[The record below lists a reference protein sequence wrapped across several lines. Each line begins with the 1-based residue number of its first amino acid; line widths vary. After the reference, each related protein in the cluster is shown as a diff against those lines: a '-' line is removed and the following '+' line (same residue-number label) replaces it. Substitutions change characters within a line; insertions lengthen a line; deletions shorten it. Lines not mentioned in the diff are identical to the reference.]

1 MVAISPPTVK
11 TAKADRKA
19 LKFTSRKQN
28 SLFGSPIASFVA
40 IIIALVW
47 TIPTFGLFISS
58 IRTPEDINN
67 TGWWTFLTNP
77 SFTLENYNTVLFE
90 GSSVTPPL
98 SLYFLN
104 SFAITI
110 PGTVFPVVLA
120 TFAAYALAWFDFK
133 GRDFLFYT
141 IFAMQVIPLQLALIP
156 LLQLFANGLQIGDVT
171 LIPALGI
178 TGTYIPIWIAH
189 TMFAMPIAI
198 FLLHNF
204 LSQIPREL
212 MEAARVDGADA
223 FKTFRMVVLP
233 LSIPAIASFAI
244 FQFLWVW
251 NDLLVG
257 LDVRWRKAGDRAS
270 HGSSGRTH
278 GNSRRRLGATDGR
291 SVRVDHCAGRGV
303 LRSAALLRART
314 AGGFG
319 QGLGA
324 TRTVIG

>member
-1 MVAISPPTVK
+1 MVAISPPTIK
-11 TAKADRKA
+11 TSKADRRA

-40 IIIALVW
+40 IVIALVW

-58 IRTPEDINN
+58 IRRPEDINN
-67 TGWWTFLTNP
+67 TGWWTFLANP

-110 PGTVFPVVLA
+110 PATVFPVVLA

-156 LLQLFANGLQIGDVT
+156 LLQLFANGLQIGDLT
-171 LIPALGI
+171 LIPPLGI

-189 TMFAMPIAI
+189 TMFAMPIAV

-223 FKTFRMVVLP
+223 FKAFRMVVLP

-257 LDVRWRKAGDRAS
+257 LTFGGGKRAIAPLMVRLAELTGTRGGDWE
-270 HGSSGRTH
+270 
-278 GNSRRRLGATDGR
+278 
-291 SVRVDHCAGRGV
+291 
-303 LRSAALLRART
+303 LLT
-314 AGGFG
+314 AGAFVSIIVPVAVFFAL
-319 QGLGA
+319 QRYFVRGLLAGS
-324 TRTVIG
+324 VKG